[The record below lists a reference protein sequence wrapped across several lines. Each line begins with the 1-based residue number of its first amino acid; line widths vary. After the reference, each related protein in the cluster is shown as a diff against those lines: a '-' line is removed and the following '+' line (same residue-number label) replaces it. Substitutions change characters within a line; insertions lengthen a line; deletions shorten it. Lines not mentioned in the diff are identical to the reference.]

1 MYVAAFTDAT
11 PFVNT
16 IEFEKVE
23 TSAGEGD
30 RLVIVNLKL
39 TDRAYDGITSYRSD
53 ASAEFTTDASSAKDF
68 LISTAANGFQIVGTS
83 TVSLAAGTSHV
94 DSGELF

>member
-1 MYVAAFTDAT
+1 MWTNMYVAAFTDAT

-16 IEFEKVE
+16 IELEKVE

-39 TDRAYDGITSYRSD
+39 TDRVDDGIILYRSD
-53 ASAEFTTDASSAKDF
+53 ASAEFHHGCF
-68 LISTAANGFQIVGTS
+68 ERQGLPYQHCRQRFPCRRN
-83 TVSLAAGTSHV
+83 
-94 DSGELF
+94 